1 MLLEINRLFFSH
13 SPEKKLFQNLNL
25 TIGEGKIIA
34 LAGESGCG
42 KSTLLNLI
50 YGLLDWEEGEI
61 IFDGKSIFGPKK
73 NIVPGEA
80 EMKLVAQNYDL
91 MPYST
96 VADNVGK
103 FISNINLAEKKAK
116 VMELLKVV
124 GLEDYADVQPKYLSG
139 GQQQRV
145 AIARALSVMPKLLL
159 LDEPFSNL
167 DFSRKIELRERLF
180 NYVKEKNISMMI
192 STHEI
197 QEVMPWLDQIIVLRD
212 GRLIQNDSPEETYK
226 NPYDEYVAKLFGEVN
241 VFCDE
246 EKQQFNLTGSFWYPH
261 ELKISDS
268 ENIQKEMNA
277 DILESRFAGNHY
289 WNKIS
294 LQGKKLV
301 IYTGEKL
308 ENPVN
313 IEFKK

>member
-1 MLLEINRLFFSH
+1 MLLEINQLFFSYN
-13 SPEKKLFQNLNL
+13 PEKKLFHNLNL
-25 TIGEGKIIA
+25 RISESKIIA

-50 YGLLDWEEGEI
+50 YGLLDWEKGEI
-61 IFDGKSIFGPKK
+61 IFDGKPIFGPKK
-73 NIVPGEA
+73 NLVPGEP

-91 MPYST
+91 MPYAT

-103 FISNINLAEKKAK
+103 FLSNINLVEKKTK
-116 VMELLKVV
+116 VMELLAVV
-124 GLEDYADVQPKYLSG
+124 GLEEYASVLPKYLSG

-167 DFSRKIELRERLF
+167 DFSRKVELRERLF
-180 NYVKEKNISMMI
+180 NYVKEKNISMLI

-197 QEVMPWLDQIIVLRD
+197 QEVMPWLDQIIVLQE

-226 NPYDEYVAKLFGEVN
+226 NPYNEYVAKLFGEVN
-241 VFCDE
+241 VFSDDE
-246 EKQQFNLTGSFWYPH
+246 KKHWNLTKNFWFPH
-261 ELKISDS
+261 EIKISNE
-268 ENIQKEMNA
+268 ENNDKKMKAEV
-277 DILESRFAGNHY
+277 LESRFAGNHF

-294 LQGKKLV
+294 LNEKKLV
-301 IYTGEKL
+301 VYSEQPLKNTVDL
-308 ENPVN
+308 E
-313 IEFKK
+313 FT